1 MEADLYEANKII
13 DEQID
18 IIKDLERKIDIK
30 DEYCNLIWC
39 LGVDYDGCNTIGSL
53 KSLIDELVNYAK
65 KAIKNDDKSIMA
77 EGVDGKYFNI
87 LHEEVVTPKKE
98 D

>member
-1 MEADLYEANKII
+1 MEKDVEKII
-13 DEQID
+13 EENKTLKRQID
-18 IIKDLERKIDIK
+18 IKNA
-30 DEYCNLIWC
+30 YCNLIWC
-39 LGVDYDGCNTIGSL
+39 LGVDYDGCNTVGSL

-87 LHEEVVTPKKE
+87 LHEEVVAPKKG